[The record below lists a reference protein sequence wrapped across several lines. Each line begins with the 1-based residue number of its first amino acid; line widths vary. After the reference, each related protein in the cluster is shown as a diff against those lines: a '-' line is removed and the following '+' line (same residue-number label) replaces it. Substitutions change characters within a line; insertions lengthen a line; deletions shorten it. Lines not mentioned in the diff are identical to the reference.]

1 MKQYTR
7 VCARIDLDA
16 VIHNMQAMQANLADG
31 VQMIGVVKTDG
42 YGHGAVPVAQAID
55 PYVAGYA
62 VATIEEARNLQLHRI
77 QKPILIL
84 GVTHP
89 CYSRE
94 LVELG
99 IRPTVFTME
108 QARAL
113 SEAVTELNRERRKAD
128 VSAEAGAERT
138 ETMEPLRACIH
149 LAVDTGMS
157 RIGLPCDEDGARL
170 AAAIGRLPGIYVEG
184 IFTHFA
190 RADETDKSSAVRQWE
205 RYRHFVELTE
215 AEGLTVPFHHAAN
228 SAAII
233 ELDRTHWDMV
243 RAGISIY
250 GMYPS
255 DEVGQEKVKLEPA
268 MSLHSFVTYV
278 KTIPAG
284 TEVSYGG
291 TFKAE
296 RTTKIA
302 TVPVG
307 YGDGYP
313 RNLSGKGCV
322 LIRGHR
328 APILGRVCMD
338 QFMVDVT
345 DIPDVRVDDPVTLI
359 GRDGGEQITVE
370 ELARTGGGFHYEIIC
385 DIGKRVPRVY
395 VRDGRVVGTKDYF
408 TDIYE
413 DFI

>member
-1 MKQYTR
+1 MEEYTR
-7 VCARIDLDA
+7 VFARIDLDA
-16 VIHNMQAMQANLADG
+16 AIHNMQAMRASLKDG
-31 VQMIGVVKTDG
+31 ARMIGVVKTDG

-62 VATIEEARNLQLHRI
+62 VATIEEARNLQLHGI
-77 QKPILIL
+77 KKPILIL

-89 CYSRE
+89 SHSRE
-94 LVELG
+94 LVQYG
-99 IRPTVFTME
+99 IRPTIFTME
-108 QARAL
+108 QAEAL
-113 SEAVTELNRERRKAD
+113 SEAVMELNRERGEAAAGSAD
-128 VSAEAGAERT
+128 LPVCAY
-138 ETMEPLRACIH
+138 IH

-157 RIGLPCDEDGARL
+157 RIGLPCDEEGASL
-170 AAAIGRLPGIYVEG
+170 AAAIARLPGISVEG

-190 RADETDKSSAVRQWE
+190 RADETDKASAMRQWE
-205 RYRHFVELTE
+205 KYQRFIEMTE
-215 AEGLTVPFHHAAN
+215 AEGLTVPIHHVAN

-233 ELDRTHWDMV
+233 ELGETHWDMV

-255 DEVGQEKVKLEPA
+255 DEVAQTEVKLSPV

-278 KTIPAG
+278 KDIPVG

-296 RTTKIA
+296 HTTKVA

-322 LIRGHR
+322 LIRGKR

-345 DIPDVRVDDPVTLI
+345 DIPGVCVDDPVTLI
-359 GRDGGEQITVE
+359 GRDGEERITVE
-370 ELARTGGGFHYEIIC
+370 ELARTGGGFHYEIVC

-395 VRDGRVVGTKDYF
+395 VRDGRIVGTKDYF
-408 TDIYE
+408 TDVYE
-413 DFI
+413 DFIAF